1 MATEGN
7 RLAQPI
13 ELCSNALIDLI
24 NQFVPDDD
32 SNYLLK
38 IFDFEKFTDKH
49 QIFEEIIKKYDFD
62 YKIDV
67 PMTEGDEADDETV
80 NSLKKEIE
88 NFNVG
93 LDEKTRDF
101 VLTMSFQKAAQEFLT
116 KQLDEL
122 KNAASKDEVEADKVI
137 KTGDFNISRDELR
150 SYNRLSILVDFQ
162 MYLVIE
168 AYPSMKSSFY
178 QLLSQILQ
186 VLFNTSTNTIST
198 FWYYLET
205 RKSLIQDKI
214 FDKQVTSDRI
224 SFLEICNTLTDK
236 FFEKNIQGKRD
247 LCKKD
252 TFNDAFQYRVR
263 MFIGNI
269 FNFEDNTGLNKY
281 FSTSNRIVKDF
292 STNSRS
298 RDDSFIKD
306 VIQINKLFR
315 DPYYFLKPANHKQ
328 LTRIADTLKKVYE
341 YLMEEEISWSSVAPK
356 IDQFAVPTPKSEA
369 EEIHLKEKYASKLY
383 FPEHYSL
390 AQFDEKK
397 RGDSF
402 DQLKKQDYS
411 FMSKQ
416 FDDSK
421 VRQTCL
427 VQIYFICHLYYELN
441 AANKKVFLKSLNGP
455 ANIKHFTDDSP
466 PDSLVSLFFKI
477 KREIPKR
484 YRAVDSQFS
493 FLLQHMAIDETFW
506 WGWLIYGKDPNT
518 GKSLFVDKVLT
529 ASELAVAQEKT
540 KTIIPFKEKRYF
552 NNYATPQLSRK
563 MKVERGIL
571 RLAKDSEEGGNVS
584 FQEGIDLLT
593 EKISNAKDKLQL
605 DQLID
610 ERNVLTWKHLKKQRN
625 SNWLQFGNLLNKLML
640 GAELNIPEVPE
651 KTAESTEKPEI
662 KDKTEDTKED
672 NNGNIE
678 ENIDPESQSNIEET
692 EKEIIVK
699 DNGDIHEDETN
710 TESTP
715 QLNELHSND
724 ESSGTKRSRNDDD
737 DDDAITEEEPATKK
751 TKN

>member
-1 MATEGN
+1 MATESN
-7 RLAQPI
+7 RLSQPI
-13 ELCSNALIDLI
+13 ELCFNSLIDLV
-24 NQFVPDDD
+24 NQLVPDDD
-32 SNYLLK
+32 SNYLLET
-38 IFDFEKFTDKH
+38 FSFEKFIGKH
-49 QIFEEIIKKYDFD
+49 QIFEDIIKEYDFD
-62 YKIDV
+62 YKIDI
-67 PMTEGDEADDETV
+67 PMTRDDNVNDEVT
-80 NSLKKEIE
+80 NNLKKEIE
-88 NFNVG
+88 NFNLG

-101 VLTMSFQKAAQEFLT
+101 VLTMAFQKAGHEVLAQHLE
-116 KQLDEL
+116 EL
-122 KNAASKDEVEADKVI
+122 KNCKDKNETETNKIIEVG
-137 KTGDFNISRDELR
+137 TFNISREELR

-162 MYLVIE
+162 MHLVIE
-168 AYPSMKSSFY
+168 SYPSLKSSFY

-186 VLFNTSTNTIST
+186 VLFNASTHTISI

-224 SFLEICNTLTDK
+224 SFLEICNTLTDR

-252 TFNDAFQYRVR
+252 TFNDTFQYRVR
-263 MFIGNI
+263 MFIANI

-315 DPYYFLKPANHKQ
+315 DPYYYLKPANHKQ
-328 LTRIADTLKKVYE
+328 LTRISDTLKKVYE
-341 YLMEEEISWSSVAPK
+341 YLMEEEINWSSVAPK
-356 IDQFAVPTPKSEA
+356 IDQFAVPAPKSEA
-369 EEIHLKEKYASKLY
+369 EEKHLKEKYANKLY
-383 FPEHYSL
+383 FPENYSL
-390 AQFDEKK
+390 AQFDEMK
-397 RGDSF
+397 RGESF

-421 VRQTCL
+421 IRQTCL

-441 AANKKVFLKSLNGP
+441 AANKKVFLRSLNGP

-484 YRAVDSQFS
+484 YRSIDSQFS

-529 ASELAVAQEKT
+529 ASELAAVQEKT

-563 MKVERGIL
+563 MKVERGL
-571 RLAKDSEEGGNVS
+571 LKLVKDSETSSNNKRR
-584 FQEGIDLLT
+584 QEEIDLLT
-593 EKISNAKDKLQL
+593 EKISNATNKKELEE
-605 DQLID
+605 LID
-610 ERNVLTWKHLKKQRN
+610 ERNVLTWKHLKKERN

-640 GAELNIPEVPE
+640 SAELNMPEAPE
-651 KTAESTEKPEI
+651 KPTESIEQPEA
-662 KDKTEDTKED
+662 KDNTEDIKVE

-678 ENIDPESQSNIEET
+678 GDLEEKPINNT
-692 EKEIIVK
+692 EEIQ
-699 DNGDIHEDETN
+699 NGVNGNSEDKHEDQNNIKSNPDLSELDSNAET
-710 TESTP
+710 
-715 QLNELHSND
+715 
-724 ESSGTKRSRNDDD
+724 SGTKRSRDEDE
-737 DDDAITEEEPATKK
+737 AATEEEPVSKK
-751 TKN
+751 SKN

>member
-1 MATEGN
+1 MATESN
-7 RLAQPI
+7 RLYQPI
-13 ELCSNALIDLI
+13 ELCSNALIDLV
-24 NQFVPDDD
+24 NQLVSDDD
-32 SNYLLK
+32 SNYLLE
-38 IFDFEKFTDKH
+38 IFEFVKFAGKD
-49 QIFEEIIKKYDFD
+49 QIFEAIIKEYDFD
-62 YKIDV
+62 YKIDI
-67 PMTEGDEADDETV
+67 PMTEDDNADDQV
-80 NSLKKEIE
+80 ANNLKKEIE
-88 NFNVG
+88 NFNLG

-101 VLTMSFQKAAQEFLT
+101 VLTMAFQKAGHEFLT
-116 KQLDEL
+116 QHLKEL
-122 KNAASKDEVEADKVI
+122 KDSKDNEKTDTDKTIDVG
-137 KTGDFNISRDELR
+137 KFNICREELR
-150 SYNRLSILVDFQ
+150 SYNRLSLLVDFQ

-168 AYPSMKSSFY
+168 QYPSLKSSFY

-186 VLFNTSTNTIST
+186 VLFNASTHTISI

-252 TFNDAFQYRVR
+252 TFNDSFQYRVR
-263 MFIGNI
+263 MFIANI

-341 YLMEEEISWSSVAPK
+341 YLMEEEISWSSAAPK
-356 IDQFAVPTPKSEA
+356 IDQFAIPAAKSED
-369 EEIHLKEKYASKLY
+369 EEKHLKEKYANKLY
-383 FPEHYSL
+383 FPENYSL

-397 RGDSF
+397 RGESF

-421 VRQTCL
+421 IRQTCL

-484 YRAVDSQFS
+484 YRSIDSQFS

-506 WGWLIYGKDPNT
+506 WGWLIYGKDPST

-529 ASELAVAQEKT
+529 ISELAAVQEKS
-540 KTIIPFKEKRYF
+540 KTLIPFKEKRYF

-563 MKVERGIL
+563 MKVERGLLKLVKDGETGYNI
-571 RLAKDSEEGGNVS
+571 RLQEE
-584 FQEGIDLLT
+584 IDLLT
-593 EKISNAKDKLQL
+593 EKISNAKDQKEL
-605 DQLID
+605 DELID
-610 ERNVLTWKHLKKQRN
+610 ERNVLTWKHLKKERN

-640 GAELNIPEVPE
+640 SAELNLPEPPE
-651 KTAESTEKPEI
+651 NPTEFTKQPDTESN
-662 KDKTEDTKED
+662 TEDKENVGSIEEKVEEKVKTNSEVIQND
-672 NNGNIE
+672 LNGNSE
-678 ENIDPESQSNIEET
+678 E
-692 EKEIIVK
+692 K
-699 DNGDIHEDETN
+699 HEDQINIKTD
-710 TESTP
+710 SDP
-715 QLNELHSND
+715 NEVHTND
-724 ESSGTKRSRNDDD
+724 ELSGTKRSRDEDEAATD
-737 DDDAITEEEPATKK
+737 EEPVTKK
-751 TKN
+751 SKN

>member
-1 MATEGN
+1 MATESN
-7 RLAQPI
+7 RLCQPI
-13 ELCSNALIDLI
+13 ELCSNALIDLV
-24 NQFVPDDD
+24 NQLVSDDD
-32 SNYLLK
+32 SNYLLE
-38 IFDFEKFTDKH
+38 ILDFVKFAGKD
-49 QIFEEIIKKYDFD
+49 QIFEAIIKEYDFD
-62 YKIDV
+62 YKIDI
-67 PMTEGDEADDETV
+67 PMTDNDNADDQVANT
-80 NSLKKEIE
+80 LRKEIE
-88 NFNVG
+88 NFNLG

-101 VLTMSFQKAAQEFLT
+101 VLTMAFQKAGHEFLT
-116 KQLDEL
+116 QHLEVL
-122 KNAASKDEVEADKVI
+122 KNSKNKEETVTDKIIDVG
-137 KTGDFNISRDELR
+137 KFNICREELR

-168 AYPSMKSSFY
+168 QYPFLKSSFY

-186 VLFNTSTNTIST
+186 VLFNASTHTISI
-198 FWYYLET
+198 FWYYLEA

-236 FFEKNIQGKRD
+236 FFEKNRQGKRD

-252 TFNDAFQYRVR
+252 TFNDSFQYRVR
-263 MFIGNI
+263 MFIANI

-341 YLMEEEISWSSVAPK
+341 YLMEEEISWSSAAPK
-356 IDQFAVPTPKSEA
+356 IDQFAVPAAKSED
-369 EEIHLKEKYASKLY
+369 EEKHLKEKYANKLY
-383 FPEHYSL
+383 FPENYLL

-397 RGDSF
+397 RGESF

-421 VRQTCL
+421 IRQTCL

-484 YRAVDSQFS
+484 YRSIDSQFS

-506 WGWLIYGKDPNT
+506 WGWLIYGKDPST
-518 GKSLFVDKVLT
+518 GKSLFADKVLT
-529 ASELAVAQEKT
+529 ISELAAVQEKS
-540 KTIIPFKEKRYF
+540 KTLIPFKEKRYF
-552 NNYATPQLSRK
+552 NNYVTPQLSRK
-563 MKVERGIL
+563 MKVERGLLKLVKDGETGYNI
-571 RLAKDSEEGGNVS
+571 RLQEE
-584 FQEGIDLLT
+584 IDLLT
-593 EKISNAKDKLQL
+593 EKISNAKDQKEL
-605 DQLID
+605 DGLID
-610 ERNVLTWKHLKKQRN
+610 ERNVLTWKHLKKERN
-625 SNWLQFGNLLNKLML
+625 SNWLQFGNLLNKPML
-640 GAELNIPEVPE
+640 SAELNLPEPPE
-651 KTAESTEKPEI
+651 NPTESTKQPDTESG
-662 KDKTEDTKED
+662 TEDKE
-672 NNGNIE
+672 NVGNIE
-678 ENIDPESQSNIEET
+678 EKIDGKVKTNSEEIQNELNGNSE
-692 EKEIIVK
+692 EK
-699 DNGDIHEDETN
+699 HEDQINIKTD
-710 TESTP
+710 SDP
-715 QLNELHSND
+715 NEVRTND
-724 ESSGTKRSRNDDD
+724 EPSGTKRSRDEDEAATD
-737 DDDAITEEEPATKK
+737 EEPVTKK
-751 TKN
+751 SKN

>member
-1 MATEGN
+1 MATEDN

-38 IFDFEKFTDKH
+38 TFEFEKFTGKH
-49 QIFEEIIKKYDFD
+49 QIFEDIIKEYDFD

-67 PMTEGDEADDETV
+67 PMTEVDDTDDEV
-80 NSLKKEIE
+80 ANNLKNEIG

-101 VLTMSFQKAAQEFLT
+101 ILTMSFQKAAQEFLT
-116 KQLDEL
+116 KQLEEL
-122 KNAASKDEVEADKVI
+122 KNTANEDEVKADKVI
-137 KTGDFNISRDELR
+137 ETGKFNISRDELR
-150 SYNRLSILVDFQ
+150 SYNRLSVLVDFQ
-162 MYLVIE
+162 MHLVIE
-168 AYPSMKSSFY
+168 TYPSIKSSFY
-178 QLLSQILQ
+178 LLLSQILQ
-186 VLFNTSTNTIST
+186 TLFNMSTNAIST

-205 RKSLIQDKI
+205 RKKLIQDKI

-224 SFLEICNTLTDK
+224 SFLEICNTLTDR

-252 TFNDAFQYRVR
+252 TFNDTFQYRVR
-263 MFIGNI
+263 MFIANI

-328 LTRIADTLKKVYE
+328 LTRISDTLKKVYE
-341 YLMEEEISWSSVAPK
+341 YLMEEENSWSSVAPK
-356 IDQFAVPTPKSEA
+356 IDQFAVPTPKSET
-369 EEIHLKEKYASKLY
+369 EERHLKEKYANKLY

-427 VQIYFICHLYYELN
+427 IQIYFICHLYYELN

-484 YRAVDSQFS
+484 YRSIDSQFS

-540 KTIIPFKEKRYF
+540 ETIIPFKEKRYF

-571 RLAKDSEEGGNVS
+571 ILAKDSETSDNDR

-593 EKISNAKDKLQL
+593 EKISDAKDKQEL
-605 DQLID
+605 DQLVD

-625 SNWLQFGNLLNKLML
+625 SNWLKFGNLLNKQML
-640 GAELNIPEVPE
+640 SAELNIPEVSE
-651 KTAESTEKPEI
+651 KAAESTEQPET
-662 KDKTEDTKED
+662 KEKTEDAGD
-672 NNGNIE
+672 NNNGNIVE
-678 ENIDPESQSNIEET
+678 KIAEESQSNIEEI
-692 EKEIIVK
+692 EKEGMVR
-699 DNGDIHEDETN
+699 DSENLHDESN
-710 TESTP
+710 TESNP
-715 QLNELHSND
+715 QLNELDSND
-724 ESSGTKRSRNDDD
+724 ESSGIKRSRDDD
-737 DDDAITEEEPATKK
+737 DTITEEEPATKK